1 MNGARERRMEV
12 KLHQEMVDF
21 NSQEKRLEYKSWFRK
36 IELRINVTFFLNN
49 LKIKKYKQPS
59 FVVHVKI
66 VLAESA

>member
-1 MNGARERRMEV
+1 MNEARERRMEV

-36 IELRINVTFFLNN
+36 IELRITVTFFLNI